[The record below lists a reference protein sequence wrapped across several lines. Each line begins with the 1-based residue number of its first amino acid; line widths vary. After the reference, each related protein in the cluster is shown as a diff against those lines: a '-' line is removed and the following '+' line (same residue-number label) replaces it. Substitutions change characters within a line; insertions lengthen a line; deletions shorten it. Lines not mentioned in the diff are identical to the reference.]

1 MLVYSVQGFLLR
13 KGGAGGAFR
22 LDLWTKLWILN
33 QALDFNFVHV
43 TVKKTLGLL
52 IYNREIVLPHG
63 AGIRSL

>member
-1 MLVYSVQGFLLR
+1 MPFG
-13 KGGAGGAFR
+13 
-22 LDLWTKLWILN
+22 WIFGCCFGYVFKTYLN